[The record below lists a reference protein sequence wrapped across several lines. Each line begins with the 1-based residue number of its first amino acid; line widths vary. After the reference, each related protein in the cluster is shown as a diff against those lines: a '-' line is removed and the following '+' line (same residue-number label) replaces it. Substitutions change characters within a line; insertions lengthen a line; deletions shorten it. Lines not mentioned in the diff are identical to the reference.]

1 MLLLRVIHT
10 IGCVY
15 SRVSFV
21 YISSWPRDMAAVNLY
36 WCTDT
41 STLLFN
47 YYIRREVSWSRR
59 FVGRFVVFV
68 VNYWKLQVQFSWN
81 LTFMFSI
88 AAKFQYSVL
97 RAQGQSSS
105 SNRSYQKSS
114 ELKCNIWVVV
124 KDIWRSE
131 IILSWWW
138 WWWCWNMASNKIQ
151 DGVLA

>member
-1 MLLLRVIHT
+1 
-10 IGCVY
+10 
-15 SRVSFV
+15 
-21 YISSWPRDMAAVNLY
+21 
-36 WCTDT
+36 
-41 STLLFN
+41 
-47 YYIRREVSWSRR
+47 
-59 FVGRFVVFV
+59 
-68 VNYWKLQVQFSWN
+68 
-81 LTFMFSI
+81 MFSI

-138 WWWCWNMASNKIQ
+138 WWWCWNMAS
-151 DGVLA
+151 